1 LRDVIENKIQLVKR
15 LKKIKRIRNEFDKNQ
30 IKSNYKDKIEEKIN
44 QKEIKKIKQIATKR
58 IRTKLN
64 KK

>member
-1 LRDVIENKIQLVKR
+1 MRDGIENKIQLVKR

-44 QKEIKKIKQIATKR
+44 QKEIKK
-58 IRTKLN
+58 LN
-64 KK
+64 K

>member
-1 LRDVIENKIQLVKR
+1 MRDEIENKIQLVKR

-44 QKEIKKIKQIATKR
+44 QKEIKK
-58 IRTKLN
+58 LN
-64 KK
+64 K